1 MRLILVQTVKT
12 FVCVSLL
19 FGLLVGVSFLV
30 VPAEPASDILDTRIA
45 EASIYSTQTK
55 YLSFTRGAL
64 VAPRPRVLVMGAS
77 NANVGLRPFEIQTDV
92 PCASVSNLAVGNANV
107 TEIRQIVDLVHE
119 VQSPDARSQN
129 TFVFGTWFGLFSD
142 GRDRWPNSSRDP
154 PETDMEAELYR
165 YGFYYRAAD
174 RPQPRLSA
182 AWLPVEGILIR
193 PFIATEVVAR
203 QLTDGL
209 RGYFFVR
216 RPKRTDAEREAVHFG
231 EEDRREATT
240 YWYNL
245 MGRKDDISADE
256 FTSLENLIDRLLDAR
271 EKVVVVDLPLPKWN
285 QKVSVYDSKYRQRLP
300 GLLKKFA
307 GREGFAFSDLSGLS
321 TDDDE
326 YSDEVH
332 LKPHLAKL
340 WAEHVGKTAKSVAC
354 PVVNS
359 ALAGQAGKKQ

>member
-1 MRLILVQTVKT
+1 MRLILAQTAKT

-77 NANVGLRPFEIQTDV
+77 NANVGLRPFQIQTGV
-92 PCASVSNLAVGNANV
+92 PCASVSNLAIGNANV
-107 TEIRQIVDLVHE
+107 TEIGQIVDLVHD
-119 VQSPDARSQN
+119 VQSPATRSQN

-154 PETDMEAELYR
+154 PETDLEAELYR
-165 YGFYYRAAD
+165 YGFYHRAAD
-174 RPQPRLSA
+174 KPQPRLPA
-182 AWLPVEGILIR
+182 AWLPLQGVLIR

-203 QLTDGL
+203 QLTDRL

-216 RPKRTDAEREAVHFG
+216 HQKRTDAEREAVHFG

-240 YWYNL
+240 YWYNM
-245 MGRKDDISADE
+245 MGRKDNISAEE
-256 FTSLENLIDRLLDAR
+256 FTNFENLINRLLDAH

-285 QKVSVYDSKYRQRLP
+285 QEISVYDSKYRQRLP
-300 GLLKKFA
+300 GLIKTFA

-321 TDDDE
+321 IDDDD

-332 LKPHLAKL
+332 PKPSLAKL
-340 WAEHVGKTAKSVAC
+340 WAERLGKTVKSIAC
-354 PVVNS
+354 SVENS
-359 ALAGQAGKKQ
+359 ALAEQAGKKQ